1 MLFHPLRAAA
11 ILKLFILSMLGVAA
25 CVPVTPPNAY
35 QGPLGA
41 WAPFMTPADGT
52 PVMVVSSAYGRPI
65 DHGLQV
71 CLTNGPG
78 VPVIVHVWMADSG
91 FPDSTDTR
99 PPLSVGQCVQ
109 VDRPVAVVVQSNAN
123 TPAFSGFYRWM
134 RPSGVA
140 GPPRIVPFD
149 GTVPG
154 QPPKMVASGPGAQCG
169 PLSTPTR
176 QFWSSCDVDLP
187 FLQQAARLCLEPD
200 YLESTDGK
208 TTYATGLLELILSRS
223 LKSVNKPSDNDPRW
237 SNVVGGSCR
246 DVFHA
251 SDAAF
256 MVGPA
261 QPGGSWDPSKVTAI
275 KVVTTALR

>member
-1 MLFHPLRAAA
+1 MLFHSLRAAA
-11 ILKLFILSMLGVAA
+11 TLKFFILTTVAVAA
-25 CVPVTPPNAY
+25 CVPVTPPDAY

-78 VPVIVHVWMADSG
+78 VPVTVHVWTVDSG
-91 FPDSTDTR
+91 FPASTNTR
-99 PPLSVGQCVQ
+99 PQLSVGQCVQ
-109 VDRPVAVVVQSNAN
+109 VDRPVAVVVQSSTD

-140 GPPRIVPFD
+140 GSPKVVPLD

-154 QPPKMVASGPGAQCG
+154 QPPVIVAGDQGARCG
-169 PLSTPTR
+169 RLSTPTR
-176 QFWSSCDVDLP
+176 EFWSSCDVDLP
-187 FLQQAARLCLEPD
+187 FLQQAARLCLGPD

-208 TTYATGLLELILSRS
+208 TTYATGLLELILSSS

-251 SDAAF
+251 SDPAF

-261 QPGGSWDPSKVTAI
+261 QSGGFWDPSKVKAI
-275 KVVTTALR
+275 KVVTTALQ